1 MSPRYVCI
9 AFCIL
14 VIVATS
20 RAQSPPPSRIPP
32 ISQAAEDRIGGHFS
46 PWMAENQ
53 FTTFFR
59 QKHNVGLF
67 AIMVE
72 GRLNRGQQEYRAIF
86 DQFPGRNFSSFAAW
100 GRGLQQYQSENSRFV
115 AAGYDILSLQTFQD
129 AAHTNIYQVVWV
141 RKDEMPAARKLIERL
156 LP

>member
-1 MSPRYVCI
+1 MSPRYVSI

-20 RAQSPPPSRIPP
+20 RAQSPAPSRIPR
-32 ISQAAEDRIGGHFS
+32 ISQAAEDRISGHFS
-46 PWMAENQ
+46 PWMAQNQ

-59 QKHNVGLF
+59 QQHNDGLF
-67 AIMVE
+67 AFMVE

-86 DQFPGRNFSSFAAW
+86 DQFPVRNFSSFAAW
-100 GRGLQQYQSENSRFV
+100 GRGLQQYQNENSRFV